1 MVVWFACLFDV
12 TLIFFAF
19 FVFFCLLIFI
29 SGFFF
34 LACVFEKNK
43 SELEILWVKRLEE
56 SRSRKEKHDKNI
68 YYIKIFNENKIN

>member
-1 MVVWFACLFDV
+1 
-12 TLIFFAF
+12 
-19 FVFFCLLIFI
+19 
-29 SGFFF
+29 